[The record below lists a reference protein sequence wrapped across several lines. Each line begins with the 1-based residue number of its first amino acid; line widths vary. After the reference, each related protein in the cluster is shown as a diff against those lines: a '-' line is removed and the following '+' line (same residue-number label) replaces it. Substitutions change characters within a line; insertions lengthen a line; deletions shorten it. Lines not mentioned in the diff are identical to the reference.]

1 MITRNANANIANGS
15 YWYEECV
22 NRPAA
27 NESVGNPVSEPE
39 KINKLMTRTMTSKP
53 NI

>member
-39 KINKLMTRTMTSKP
+39 KNQQTDDEDDDK
-53 NI
+53 